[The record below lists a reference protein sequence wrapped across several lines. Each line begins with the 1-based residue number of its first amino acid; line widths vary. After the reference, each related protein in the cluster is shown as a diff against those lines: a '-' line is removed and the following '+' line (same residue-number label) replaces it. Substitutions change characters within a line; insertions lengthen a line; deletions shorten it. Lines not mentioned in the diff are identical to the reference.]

1 LLRFELVVFSFRD
14 SWEEKP
20 HATQAAA
27 VGVTVTT
34 VANIRRR
41 YVEGGLDRPHRRRPP
56 KLDGHQEAYW
66 VALACSSPPEGSQRW
81 TLRRLADR
89 LVELGVVEA
98 ISHGTVG
105 DILKNDAR
113 PWITQQWCIPR
124 IDAEFVYRM
133 EDILDLYERP
143 LEAGEGKVCVDERP
157 YRPGL
162 PMKPKRPAR
171 QDSTYPRKGT
181 CNLFVVL
188 DPDRGWRDV
197 ERRRI
202 GAGGPRSFPRPRGF
216 TGCGTISIRTP
227 WGPCTGSG
235 RRKRPAGRPN
245 GFVCIRLPPMPVG

>member
-1 LLRFELVVFSFRD
+1 MAHEGKWDKEV
-14 SWEEKP
+14 
-20 HATQAAA
+20 AAA

-41 YVEGGLDRPHRRRPP
+41 YVEGGMEAALYDRPHRRRPP

-66 VALACSSPPEGSQRW
+66 VALACSSPPEGRQGW

-98 ISHGTVG
+98 ISHGTV
-105 DILKNDAR
+105 NDAR
-113 PWITQQWCIPR
+113 PWMTQQGCIPR

-143 LEAGEGKVCVDERP
+143 

-171 QDSTYPRKGT
+171 QDSTYERQGT
-181 CNLFVVL
+181 CNLFGVL

-202 GAGGPRSFPRPRGF
+202 GAAGPRSFPRPSGF

-227 WGPCTGSG
+227 WGPWTGSC

-245 GFVCIRLPPMPVG
+245 GFVCRRLPPMPVG